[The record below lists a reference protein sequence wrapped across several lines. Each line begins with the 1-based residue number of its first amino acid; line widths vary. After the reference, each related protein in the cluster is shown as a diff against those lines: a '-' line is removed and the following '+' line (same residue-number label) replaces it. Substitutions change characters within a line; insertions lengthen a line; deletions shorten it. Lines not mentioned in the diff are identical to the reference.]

1 MKGGNCMQ
9 DIQVHSWL
17 QRISNLES
25 LLDATDTG
33 IMIIDMERC
42 VRFINERA
50 QRLLGYEIGE
60 VYGNRCNLIAR
71 TSDCEN
77 NCPLT
82 RTLQTGAEVRN
93 REMVYTSKDNRHF
106 QAQTSIVTL
115 RNDDGEIIAGA
126 ELFRDIT
133 EIKRLEEQIRGR
145 YSFASIIGKSH
156 NMQEIYSLIEEVA
169 PTDASVLIQ
178 GESGTGKELIAA
190 AIHAYSPRK
199 DREFVKVNSSAFPEG
214 LLESELFGHA
224 KGAFTGAYQD
234 KKGKFEIADEGTL
247 FLDEIGEMSPLLQVK
262 LLRVLQDGEFQRV
275 GENKSRKVN
284 VRLITATNKDL
295 KKALAA
301 KEFRE
306 DLYYR
311 LNVVPIFVP
320 PLRNRKTDIPLLV
333 NHFIKKFNRMTKDK
347 FIEKMS
353 PQALD
358 ILMKYNFPG
367 NVRELENIVE
377 YAYIRCNGPILEP
390 AHLPTEL
397 LEGDATSDE
406 IDVIDRIVG
415 SQKPMENME
424 RIIIER
430 ILGEEDWIY
439 QKAAQRLGMSRTT
452 LWRKMKELKIKPPPG
467 LK

>member
-1 MKGGNCMQ
+1 MQ
-9 DIQVHSWL
+9 NLQVQNWL
-17 QRISNLES
+17 QHMANLES

-33 IMIIDMERC
+33 IMIIDMERR

-50 QRLLGYEIGE
+50 KQLLGYETGD
-60 VYGNRCNLIAR
+60 VYGNRCSLVAQ

-82 RTLQTGAEVRN
+82 RTLKTGTEVRDV
-93 REMVYTSKDNRHF
+93 EMVYTSKDNLRF

-115 RNDDGEIIAGA
+115 RDESGTIIAGA

-133 EIKRLEEQIRGR
+133 EIKQLEEQIYGR
-145 YSFASIIGKSH
+145 YTFANIIGKSH
-156 NMQEIYSLIEEVA
+156 KMQDIYRLIEEVA

-190 AIHAYSPRK
+190 AIHEYSPRK
-199 DREFVKVNSSAFPEG
+199 EKEFVKVNSSAFPEG
-214 LLESELFGHA
+214 LLESELFGHS

-234 KKGKFEIADEGTL
+234 KAGKFELADEGTL

-275 GENKSRKVN
+275 GENKSRTVN
-284 VRLITATNKDL
+284 VRIITATNKEL
-295 KKALAA
+295 KKAIAG

-311 LNVVPIFVP
+311 LNVVPMYVP
-320 PLRNRKTDIPLLV
+320 PLRDRRVDIPLLV
-333 NHFIKKFNRMTKDK
+333 NHFITKFNRETKDK
-347 FIEKMS
+347 YIEKIS

-377 YAYIRCNGPILEP
+377 YAYIRCNGSVIES

-397 LEGDATSDE
+397 LEDDAPSND
-406 IDVIDRIVG
+406 IDMIDRIVR
-415 SQKPMENME
+415 SDKPIDMMV
-424 RIIIER
+424 RVIIER
-430 ILGEEDWIY
+430 ILCEENWKY

-452 LWRKMKELKIKPPPG
+452 LWRKMKDLNINPPPG
-467 LK
+467 L

>member
-1 MKGGNCMQ
+1 MQ
-9 DIQVHSWL
+9 DVQVHSWL
-17 QRISNLES
+17 QQVSNIES
-25 LLDATDTG
+25 LLDAADAG
-33 IMIIDMERC
+33 IMIIDMERR
-42 VRFINERA
+42 VRYINERA
-50 QRLLGYEIGE
+50 QRLLGYETGE
-60 VYGNRCNLIAR
+60 VYGNRCNLVAQ

-82 RTLQTGAEVRN
+82 RTLRTGAEVRN
-93 REMVYTSKDNRHF
+93 MEMVYTSKDNRHF
-106 QAQTSIVTL
+106 QAQTSIVIL
-115 RNDDGEIIAGA
+115 RNDSGEIIAGA

-133 EIKRLEEQIRGR
+133 EIKQLEEQIYGR
-145 YSFASIIGKSH
+145 FSFANIIGKSH
-156 NMQEIYSLIEEVA
+156 TMQEIYRLIEEVA

-190 AIHAYSPRK
+190 AIHSYSPRK
-199 DREFVKVNSSAFPEG
+199 DKEFVKVNSSAFPEG

-234 KKGKFEIADEGTL
+234 KKGKFEMADEGTL
-247 FLDEIGEMSPLLQVK
+247 FLDEIGEMSPMLQVK

-275 GENKSRKVN
+275 GDNKSRNVN

-295 KKALAA
+295 KKAIAE

-320 PLRNRKTDIPLLV
+320 PLRSRKTDIPLLV

-347 FIEKMS
+347 TIDKMS
-353 PQALD
+353 PPALD
-358 ILMKYNFPG
+358 ILMRYNFPG
-367 NVRELENIVE
+367 NIRELENIVE
-377 YAYIRCNGPILEP
+377 YAYIRCNGPIIEP

-397 LEGDATSDE
+397 LEDDITGEE
-406 IDVIDRIVG
+406 IDIIDQII
-415 SQKPMENME
+415 SSHKPMDKME

-430 ILGEEDWIY
+430 ILSEEDWIY
-439 QKAAQRLGMSRTT
+439 QKAAQRLGISRTT
-452 LWRKMKELKIKPPPG
+452 LWRKMRDLDIKPPPG
-467 LK
+467 FK